1 MPAKARRQ
9 RDLNNTQ
16 TTKIIKMHIAQP
28 ITILNVKCS
37 STLYSKAL
45 WTQPLLALK
54 PNQTFLFIE
63 GSTKLC
69 LGVTQPPSS
78 HTTWFK
84 MTGRVPQ
91 WIFGEKN
98 GLPRANGPYLETK
111 GDIAMGQ
118 TGNMVVTHIRQQT
131 FTKNWLPKQ
140 KNRFFGWLGPIWG
153 RHTILHLPCSR
164 HRRAK

>member
-1 MPAKARRQ
+1 MCIY
-9 RDLNNTQ
+9 
-16 TTKIIKMHIAQP
+16 IIFK
-28 ITILNVKCS
+28 
-37 STLYSKAL
+37 STLDSAA
-45 WTQPLLALK
+45 TCLK
-54 PNQTFLFIE
+54 
-63 GSTKLC
+63 TKSNILIYG
-69 LGVTQPPSS
+69 GVNKIVSWS
-78 HTTWFK
+78 HATSLK
-84 MTGRVPQ
+84 SHNLISNDRQSPIVE
-91 WIFGEKN
+91 IFRKN

-111 GDIAMGQ
+111 RDIVMGQ